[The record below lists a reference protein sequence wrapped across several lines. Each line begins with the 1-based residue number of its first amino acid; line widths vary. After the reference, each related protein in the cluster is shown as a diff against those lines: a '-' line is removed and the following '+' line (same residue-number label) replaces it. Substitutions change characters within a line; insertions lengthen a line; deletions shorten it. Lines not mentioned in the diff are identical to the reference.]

1 MDWMSRKRKGI
12 KERLVARIES
22 SHVNGRGPVA
32 RVTRGSVSP
41 ALPRRVSHADVTEL
55 DGGLLANG
63 TKAPEG
69 AACPRVRS
77 SSSLSLRS
85 LFHQVLS
92 LSHPLLL
99 LPLSFVRLASFRLQ
113 EAKARRFS
121 CADEER
127 TGPSPLWLR
136 RAA

>member
-12 KERLVARIES
+12 KERLVARIEN

-69 AACPRVRS
+69 AACPRVRL

-92 LSHPLLL
+92 LSRPLLL
-99 LPLSFVRLASFRLQ
+99 LPPSF
-113 EAKARRFS
+113 
-121 CADEER
+121 
-127 TGPSPLWLR
+127 SPFGLIQAAGGESSQVFLR
-136 RAA
+136 